1 MTETTDIATL
11 MRDMR
16 DLADR
21 IVECQGENSN
31 GEEIIHL
38 YDQSDT
44 TFKAQNILLVLNAFE
59 AERQRADELQSTVS
73 RLALESN
80 RLFDDRRRINKNW
93 TEAETDN
100 ALLRDELAALKGDQ
114 VPVGEIV
121 AWAGTN
127 RDMGITREVDFRFLR
142 FDVLPG
148 TKLYAVEPAP
158 ATIQLCDPPAGVV
171 MRPRF
176 EKPEDCKC
184 SSIDYC
190 ESCLEAM
197 MSKPAPAAKSD
208 LLTHAEVLAVEA
220 RALASRIQAGE

>member
-1 MTETTDIATL
+1 MIDIE
-11 MRDMR
+11 
-16 DLADR
+16 R
-21 IVECQGENSN
+21 IKSIKGKLSGFIDHHDVAEPTI
-31 GEEIIHL
+31 EEFLII
-38 YDQSDT
+38 
-44 TFKAQNILLVLNAFE
+44 V
-59 AERQRADELQSTVS
+59 DELISI
-73 RLALESN
+73 RE
-80 RLFDDRRRINKNW
+80 
-93 TEAETDN
+93 
-100 ALLRDELAALKGDQ
+100 LKGEQ
-114 VPVGEIV
+114 VLVGEIV

-176 EKPEDCKC
+176 EKPEDCEC

-190 ESCLEAM
+190 ESCLETM
-197 MSKPAPAAKSD
+197 MSKPSPAVKSD
-208 LLTHAEVLAVEA
+208 LLTRAEALAVET

>member
-16 DLADR
+16 DLAYR
-21 IVECQGENSN
+21 IVECQGENSD

-59 AERQRADELQSTVS
+59 AERQRAEKAELELIKPLPIGELIQRLEGQTYEKWFSQS
-73 RLALESN
+73 
-80 RLFDDRRRINKNW
+80 D
-93 TEAETDN
+93 
-100 ALLRDELAALKGDQ
+100 LKGDQ

-127 RDMGITREVDFRFLR
+127 RDMGITRDIDFRFFR
-142 FDVLPG
+142 FDVKPG

-158 ATIQLCDPPAGVV
+158 AV
-171 MRPRF
+171 
-176 EKPEDCKC
+176 
-184 SSIDYC
+184 
-190 ESCLEAM
+190 
-197 MSKPAPAAKSD
+197 KSD
-208 LLTHAEVLAVEA
+208 LLTRAEALAVET

>member
-1 MTETTDIATL
+1 MTDTTDTNAMREAAIKSKELSGIANYRKGDEAKRVFNAML
-11 MRDMR
+11 SE
-16 DLADR
+16 DL
-21 IVECQGENSN
+21 
-31 GEEIIHL
+31 IIKL
-38 YDQSDT
+38 LDQ
-44 TFKAQNILLVLNAFE
+44 LE
-59 AERQRADELQSTVS
+59 AERQRADEWKERAENANAGWLKVIDERDAAAQKS
-73 RLALESN
+73 RNYEQVAHGLAEE
-80 RLFDDRRRINKNW
+80 I
-93 TEAETDN
+93 
-100 ALLRDELAALKGDQ
+100 AALKGDQ
-114 VPVGEIV
+114 VLVGEIV

-176 EKPEDCKC
+176 EKPEDCEC

-190 ESCLEAM
+190 ESCLETM
-197 MSKPAPAAKSD
+197 MSKPSPAVKSD
-208 LLTHAEVLAVEA
+208 LLTRAEALAVET